1 MYEHLLS
8 QLVVPDYAPEDLL
21 AVTMDYLETGGPRE
35 WHEVAQ
41 NWVWDAGWVPLKWI
55 IDQDDADQATILTL
69 FWYTS
74 PEYALFH
81 EANIGST
88 DDGFLFSLYILTRW
102 KSGVYTRQEFC
113 FPGIGDGGTDNVHF
127 TNMRLQAHERSKG
140 VPGLEIPMS
149 MVTALPGLAIPKG
162 NETFLFDRRV

>member
-1 MYEHLLS
+1 VYEHLLT

-21 AVTMDYLETGGPRE
+21 TVTMDYLAQGGPRE

-55 IDQDDADQATILTL
+55 IDQDGADQATILTL

-74 PEYALFH
+74 PEYALFDG
-81 EANIGST
+81 ATIGST
-88 DDGFLFSLYILTRW
+88 DETFLFPLYILTRW

-113 FPGIGDGGTDNVHF
+113 FPGIDDGGAANAHF
-127 TNMRLQAHERSKG
+127 LSMRLQAHERSKS

-149 MVTALPGLAIPKG
+149 MVMSREGLAIPKG
-162 NETFLFDRRV
+162 NETFLFDRNI

>member
-21 AVTMDYLETGGPRE
+21 AVTMDYLEQGGPRE

-41 NWVWDAGWVPLKWI
+41 NWNWDAGWVPLKWI
-55 IDQDDADQATILTL
+55 IDQDGADQATILTL
-69 FWYTS
+69 FWYTD
-74 PEYALFH
+74 PEYSLLC
-81 EANIGST
+81 ETKIGST
-88 DDGFLFSLYILTRW
+88 DDGFLFPLFILTRW

-113 FPGIGDGGTDNVHF
+113 FPGIDDGGPGNEYFFST
-127 TNMRLQAHERSKG
+127 RLQAHERSKG
-140 VPGLEIPMS
+140 FAGLEIPMPL
-149 MVTALPGLAIPKG
+149 VTSREGLAIPKG